1 MPNDPTNAFVPH
13 PKLTEL
19 PPLAMDKKAIDEDF
33 LRYYNRTLGRDK
45 QHCTS
50 HYLYE
55 ALAYTVRDRLMER
68 WKETRYAYE
77 EKGARRTCYLSLEFL
92 MGRSLSNAMLNLGI
106 NDAVTRVLYDYGI
119 ELEEVEDAEHDAGLG
134 NGGLGRLVACFLD
147 SCATLQ
153 LPVLGYGLRYEY
165 GMFRQELD
173 NGHQIEEPDHWL
185 RDGNPWELERPEHTQ
200 RIHFGG
206 RTEFY
211 MDENGAMRKR
221 WVDTHDVLAVPY
233 DIPVPGFRNDT
244 VNSLRLWK
252 STATDEFDLDEFNAG
267 DYAEAVQSKNDAE
280 HITMVLYPNDASE
293 NGKEL
298 RLRQQY
304 FLASASLKDVL
315 RRWIG
320 LHGKNFDE
328 LADKH
333 CFQLNDTHPSVAV
346 AELMRL
352 LVDEHR
358 LDWDRAWDIVSR
370 TMAYTNHT
378 LLPEALEK
386 WSVQMF
392 QNMLPRLLEF
402 IYEINGRFLAQ
413 AAQRWP
419 GDTDRLRR
427 VSIIEEGDT
436 PMVRMAHLAIVGSF
450 SVNGVAE
457 LHSQLLKEGL
467 FRDFFELWPNK
478 FNNKTNGVTQRR
490 WLAMCNPGLSELINE
505 RIGDS
510 WITRLEQ
517 LRELTPHAE
526 DEDLQQ
532 RWREVKLA
540 NKQRLADMVE
550 RDTGVKIATS
560 AMFDVQVKRIHEYK
574 RQLLNTLHVIHLY
587 NRIKRGDTAN
597 WTQRCVLIGG
607 KAAPG
612 YAMAKTIIKLI
623 SNVANVI
630 NADPDVEDLLKVVFL
645 PNYRVSAMEVI
656 CPGADLSE
664 QISTAGKEASG
675 TGNMKFMM
683 NGAITIGT
691 LDGANIEILE
701 EVGDENFFLFG
712 LSAEQV
718 AETRRDYRPW
728 DIIAADEDLNA
739 VMQLLKCGHFNQ
751 FEKNLFNGIID
762 SVTSA
767 HDPWLTAADFRSF
780 VDTQELVATA
790 YRDQQRWTRMSILN
804 TANSGKFSTDRTIL
818 EYNSEI
824 WRLSPVTPHPLHHI
838 HSKKKV
844 KAEVPRFCVDGLAVV
859 SCRLAKS
866 CLEPAR
872 GSGAGQLEIFL

>member
-1 MPNDPTNAFVPH
+1 MQNDMTNAFIPH

-19 PPLAMDKKAIDEDF
+19 PPLAMDKQAIDEDF
-33 LRYYNRTLGRDK
+33 LHYYNRTLGRDK

-68 WKETRYAYE
+68 WKETRFAYE
-77 EKGARRTCYLSLEFL
+77 EKDARRTCYLSLEFL
-92 MGRSLSNAMLNLGI
+92 MGRALSNAMLNLGI
-106 NDAVTRVLYDYGI
+106 TDAVTRVLYDYGI

-165 GMFRQELD
+165 GMFRQELVH
-173 NGHQIEEPDHWL
+173 GYQIEEPDHWL
-185 RDGNPWELERPEHTQ
+185 RDGNPWELERPEFTQ

-211 MDENGAMRKR
+211 SDENGTMRVH

-233 DIPVPGFRNDT
+233 DIPVPGYRNDT

-252 STATDEFDLDEFNAG
+252 ATATDEFDLDEFNAG
-267 DYAEAVQSKNDAE
+267 DYAEAVESKNDAE

-315 RRWIG
+315 RRWVR
-320 LHGKNFDE
+320 LHGRNFDT

-333 CFQLNDTHPSVAV
+333 CFQLNDTHPSIAV

-352 LVDEHR
+352 LVDEHH
-358 LDWDRAWDIVSR
+358 LHWDRAWDIVSR

-386 WSVQMF
+386 WPVQMF
-392 QNMLPRLLEF
+392 RNLLPRLLEI
-402 IYEINGRFLAQ
+402 IYEINARFLVQ
-413 AAQRWP
+413 VAQRWP
-419 GDTDRLRR
+419 GDNDRLRR

-436 PMVRMAHLAIVGSF
+436 PMVRMAYLAIVGSY

-457 LHSQLLKEGL
+457 LHSRLLKEGL

-490 WLAMCNPGLSELINE
+490 WLALCNPGLSGLISE
-505 RIGDS
+505 HIGDS
-510 WITRLEQ
+510 WVTRLEQ
-517 LRELTPHAE
+517 LRKLVPYAD
-526 DEDLQQ
+526 DEAFRQ
-532 RWREVKLA
+532 RWREIKLV

-550 RDTGVKIATS
+550 RDCGVTVATS
-560 AMFDVQVKRIHEYK
+560 ALFDVQVKRIHEYK
-574 RQLLNTLHVIHLY
+574 RQLLNALHVIHLY
-587 NRIKRGDTAN
+587 NRIKRGDIAN
-597 WTQRCVLIGG
+597 WTPRCVLVGG

-612 YAMAKTIIKLI
+612 YAMAKKIIKLI
-623 SNVANVI
+623 SSVASAI
-630 NADPDVEDLLKVVFL
+630 NADPDVGDLLKVVFL
-645 PNYRVSAMEVI
+645 PNYRVSAMETI

-691 LDGANIEILE
+691 MDGANIEILE
-701 EVGDENFFLFG
+701 EVGEENFFLFG
-712 LSAEQV
+712 LGAEQV
-718 AETRRDYRPW
+718 AGTRSNYRPW

-739 VMQLLKCGHFNQ
+739 VMQLLKSGYFNQ
-751 FEKNLFNGIID
+751 FEKNLFDGIID

-780 VDTQELVATA
+780 VDTQERVASA
-790 YRDQQRWTRMSILN
+790 YRDQERWTRMSILN
-804 TANSGKFSTDRTIL
+804 TANSGKFSTDRTMRD
-818 EYNSEI
+818 YNSEI
-824 WRLSPVTPHPLHHI
+824 WHLSPVTPHPL
-838 HSKKKV
+838 
-844 KAEVPRFCVDGLAVV
+844 
-859 SCRLAKS
+859 
-866 CLEPAR
+866 
-872 GSGAGQLEIFL
+872 